1 MEMAWLEDFGALI
14 RAGNFSRAASARCV
28 TQPAFSR
35 RIRALEEWLGV
46 ELVDRSTHQM
56 ALTPAGKRFAMIAE
70 TVLRDIEHGR
80 REVQEIAGTSAST
93 VKILV
98 THALALN
105 FFPQWLAKLQA
116 MTDTEIPIQLTA
128 DNMGASEQIMLNGK
142 AHFCLCYF
150 YPGAASVL
158 DGAGFQS
165 LSLGADALV
174 PVSAPREK
182 EQAPLHP
189 LTDDAGRV
197 GGAVHLLAYGAE
209 SGMGRIVSAMF
220 EKNAI
225 PVSFTPVF
233 TSHTLVLA
241 RMAKD
246 GKGLAWLP
254 LSIIADDLATGSLVR
269 AGDARWDIPVDVRL
283 YRPRARQSQSAEA
296 FWKLAAA

>member
-46 ELVDRSTHQM
+46 ELVDRGTHQM
-56 ALTPAGKRFAMIAE
+56 TLTPAGKRFAAIAE

-98 THALALN
+98 THALALG
-105 FFPQWLAKLQA
+105 FFPQWLAELQA
-116 MTDTEIPIQLTA
+116 MADTEIPIQLTA

-142 AHFCLCYF
+142 AHFCLCHY
-150 YPGAASVL
+150 YAGAASVL
-158 DGAGFQS
+158 DGAGFLS
-165 LSLGADALV
+165 ISLGADALV
-174 PVSAPREK
+174 PVSAPHK
-182 EQAPLHP
+182 TGGTPLHS
-189 LTDDAGRV
+189 LAAGD
-197 GGAVHLLAYGAE
+197 GAPVHLLAYGAE

-220 EKNAI
+220 GASAM
-225 PVSFTPVF
+225 PASFTPVF

-254 LSIIADDLATGSLVR
+254 RSIVADDLDKGTLVR
-269 AGDARWDIPVDVRL
+269 AGDTAWDIPVDIRL
-283 YRPRARQSQSAEA
+283 YRPRGRQSPSAEA
-296 FWKLAAA
+296 FWKLATV

>member
-14 RAGNFSRAASARCV
+14 LAGNFSRAASARCV

-56 ALTPAGKRFAMIAE
+56 VLTPAGKRFAVIAE
-70 TVLRDIEHGR
+70 TVLREIEHGR
-80 REVQEIAGTSAST
+80 REVQEIAGTSASM

-105 FFPQWLAKLQA
+105 FFPQWLAALQA

-128 DNMGASEQIMLNGK
+128 DNMGTSEQMMLGGK

-150 YPGAASVL
+150 HPGAPSVL

-165 LSLGADALV
+165 ISLGPDALV
-174 PVSAPREK
+174 PVSAPLDK
-182 EQAPLHP
+182 EAGPLHP
-189 LTDDAGRV
+189 LTDDSDHPV
-197 GGAVHLLAYGAE
+197 QLLAYGAE
-209 SGMGRIVSAMF
+209 SGMDRIVSAMIDATAARVRF
-220 EKNAI
+220 
-225 PVSFTPVF
+225 SPVF
-233 TSHTLVLA
+233 TSHTLILA

-254 LSIIADDLATGSLVR
+254 LSIVADDLKNGTLVR

-283 YRPRARQSQSAEA
+283 YRPRGRQSPSAEA
-296 FWKLAAA
+296 LWRLATA

>member
-56 ALTPAGKRFAMIAE
+56 ILTPAGKRFAAIAE

-93 VKILV
+93 VNILV

-105 FFPQWLAKLQA
+105 FFPQWLTKLQA

-165 LSLGADALV
+165 ISLGADALV
-174 PVSAPREK
+174 PVSAPRESDG
-182 EQAPLHP
+182 APLHAIR
-189 LTDDAGRV
+189 DDAG
-197 GGAVHLLAYGAE
+197 GPVHLLAYGDE

-220 EKNAI
+220 ETSAM
-225 PVSFTPVF
+225 PTSFTPVF

-254 LSIIADDLATGSLVR
+254 LSIVADDLATGSLVR
-269 AGDARWDIPVDVRL
+269 AGDAHWDIPVDVRL

-296 FWKLAAA
+296 FWKLAAS